1 MNLWLIAYCMACVF
15 GAAIVRGYSGFGFSL
30 LAITSMSLA
39 LPPAEI
45 IPSVFMMEVAASIGL
60 LAGIWHD
67 VHWRALALLW
77 VGCLAGTPLGVRFLA
92 WVPAGPMK
100 IALAVAVL
108 GAVGLL
114 GSGYKR
120 KSMPSPAETIA
131 TGGVAGMLNGAFGIV
146 APPVIVFFF
155 ASPAGATISR
165 ASLIAFFI
173 GTDIM
178 GLAFLAREGLVG
190 LDSLHRFLV
199 FAPSLFAGQ
208 WLGVRSFKSAEP
220 ATFRLWVLRLLV
232 VLALLTGI
240 QGLVSL
246 AH

>member
-1 MNLWLIAYCMACVF
+1 
-15 GAAIVRGYSGFGFSL
+15 
-30 LAITSMSLA
+30 
-39 LPPAEI
+39 
-45 IPSVFMMEVAASIGL
+45 
-60 LAGIWHD
+60 
-67 VHWRALALLW
+67 
-77 VGCLAGTPLGVRFLA
+77 
-92 WVPAGPMK
+92 MK
-100 IALAVAVL
+100 VALAVAVL

-120 KSMPSPAETIA
+120 QSMPNPAETIA

-173 GTDIM
+173 GTDMM
-178 GLAFLAREGLVG
+178 GLAFLAREGLIG
-190 LDSLHRFLV
+190 LDSLHRFLL
-199 FAPSLFAGQ
+199 FAPPLFAGQ
-208 WLGVRSFKSAEP
+208 WLGVRCFKSAEP

-232 VLALLTGI
+232 LLALLTGI